1 MPTDLRRRSY
11 RQDQSAR
18 AQHRAAPN
26 AADRRKAENA
36 WARTG
41 MDRLTTMTTFAKVV
55 DYASFT
61 AAAEEL
67 GISRALVS
75 RHITDLEAYFGV
87 RLLNRTTRSVTPSE
101 AGMRYYQVC
110 KRILAELRAGENE
123 IIAMKDNI
131 EGNISIVC
139 PKWVGNFDM
148 SDAAV
153 DFCREY
159 PDISIQLHI
168 GEISLNPHEF
178 LNRGFDV
185 CIQPRRVRD
194 SDIMVK
200 KIGGIEYVLAAAPDY
215 LDKRGVPATVTD
227 LAQHECLTKIAEL
240 HWEFA
245 DGSRIALPQPPRF
258 ASNSFFSLCTAAVRG
273 LGVAMLPRRVAAL
286 DLEKGNLCRV
296 LPTMPLEEAPLYAAY
311 APGGNVPRK
320 VRALVDFLGAWFK
333 NRALTPDEGGGTIQ
347 IYNAARSPAN
357 R

>member
-1 MPTDLRRRSY
+1 
-11 RQDQSAR
+11 
-18 AQHRAAPN
+18 
-26 AADRRKAENA
+26 
-36 WARTG
+36 
-41 MDRLTTMTTFAKVV
+41 MDRLVTMTTFAKVV

-61 AAAEEL
+61 AAAEDL

-75 RHITDLEAYFGV
+75 RHITDLEAHFGV

-101 AGMRYYQVC
+101 AGLRYYEVC
-110 KRILAELRAGENE
+110 KRVLAELRSGENE
-123 IIAMKDNI
+123 ITAMKENI

-153 DFCREY
+153 DFCREH
-159 PDISIQLHI
+159 PEITIQLHV

-200 KIGGIEYVLAAAPDY
+200 KIGGIAYVLAASPDY
-215 LDKRGVPATVTD
+215 LAEHGMPAGVDD
-227 LAQHECLTKIAEL
+227 LAGHDCLTKLGEM
-240 HWEFA
+240 HWAFD
-245 DGSRIALPQPPRF
+245 DGSKVVLKQPARF

-273 LGVAMLPRRVAAL
+273 LGIAMLPQRVAAL
-286 DLEKGNLCRV
+286 DLQRGKLVQV
-296 LPTMPLEEAPLYAAY
+296 LPEIVLEEAPLYAAY

-320 VRALVDFLGAWFK
+320 VRALVAFLGTWFK
-333 NRALTPDEGGGTIQ
+333 NRAAAPELIGGTIQ
-347 IYNAARSPAN
+347 IYNEARNAAAE
-357 R
+357 

>member
-1 MPTDLRRRSY
+1 
-11 RQDQSAR
+11 
-18 AQHRAAPN
+18 
-26 AADRRKAENA
+26 
-36 WARTG
+36 
-41 MDRLTTMTTFAKVV
+41 MDRFVTMTTFAKVV

-61 AAAEEL
+61 AAAEDL

-75 RHITDLEAYFGV
+75 RHITDLENHFGV

-101 AGMRYYQVC
+101 AGLRYYEVC
-110 KRILAELRAGENE
+110 KRVLAEVHSGENE

-178 LNRGFDV
+178 LNRGYDV

-215 LDKRGVPATVTD
+215 LDRLGEPSSVTD
-227 LAQHECLTKIAEL
+227 LARHECLTKIAEM

-245 DGSRIALPQPPRF
+245 DGTRVALPQPPRF

-273 LGVAMLPRRVAAL
+273 LGIAMLPRRVASR
-286 DLEKGNLCRV
+286 DLIKGNLRQV
-296 LPTMPLEEAPLYAAY
+296 LPTVPLEEAPLYAAY

-320 VRALVDFLGAWFK
+320 VRALVDFLGIWFK
-333 NRALTPDEGGGTIQ
+333 NRAQAPDEGGGTIQ
-347 IYNAARSPAN
+347 IYQEARAAYADRRNPIAD
-357 R
+357 